1 MGAFESKKA
10 CYVDLI
16 VAERS
21 LVPLHYSSY
30 FFRNHA
36 DAGKGNL

>member
-1 MGAFESKKA
+1 MGAFESKTA
-10 CYVDLI
+10 GWVDQI

-21 LVPLHYSSY
+21 LVPLDYSSY